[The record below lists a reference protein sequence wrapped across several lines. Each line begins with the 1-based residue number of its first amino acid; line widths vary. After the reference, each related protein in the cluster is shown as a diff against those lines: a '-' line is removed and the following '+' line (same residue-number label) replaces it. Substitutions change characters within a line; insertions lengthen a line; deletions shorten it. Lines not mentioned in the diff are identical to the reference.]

1 MLSVVMRSSAMLQ
14 EATML
19 DQSQGSK
26 LSALASH
33 GGVAVNRA
41 MQIAKAGVL
50 AVSVAAAVPTAQN
63 LYYSWKTGVPFNQ
76 VQHRLTQAALWE
88 KNFDCRIDYRALTT
102 AAKSKVEVGSCAK
115 TGDISIR
122 VSSNGQTNYEW
133 IAFEQLPKPASRSIA
148 FLDMFIASAY
158 AGELP
163 PDAAGARENRARAA
177 RESQVRVA
185 QASMEVICQAKA
197 KDAVVR
203 IVKDGGKCF
212 RETVSLF
219 KGTVEKR
226 EEVPCNT
233 QCGAG

>member
-1 MLSVVMRSSAMLQ
+1 MF
-14 EATML
+14 

-26 LSALASH
+26 MSALASH

-41 MQIAKAGVL
+41 MQIAKICVL
-50 AVSVAAAVPTAQN
+50 AISVAAAVPTARN

-76 VQHRLTQAALWE
+76 VQHRLTQASLWE

-133 IAFEQLPKPASRSIA
+133 IAFEQLPKPASQSA
-148 FLDMFIASAY
+148 GLLDVFIASAY
-158 AGELP
+158 AGELQTN
-163 PDAAGARENRARAA
+163 ARGQQ
-177 RESQVRVA
+177 SQPVRMA
-185 QASMEVICQAKA
+185 QADMEVVCQSKT
-197 KDAVVR
+197 KDMIIR

-219 KGTVEKR
+219 KGSVEKR
-226 EEVPCNT
+226 EEVACNT
-233 QCGAG
+233 PCGAS